1 MILPILLVRFSNSE
15 QGIEIQITNRT
26 IWFNYFSAQ
35 FKTIEGLY
43 IQRVMKYKTHS
54 NIYYLVLANAFR
66 HQIDT
71 NFP

>member
-1 MILPILLVRFSNSE
+1 MVQL
-15 QGIEIQITNRT
+15 
-26 IWFNYFSAQ
+26 FSAQ